1 MKTIQLEAHKTDN
14 NDLLRSAGVRR
25 IHAGWYTVTYNGV
38 SLDPSTVTGATRNP
52 KGKVKR

>member
-14 NDLLRSAGVRR
+14 DLLLRAAGVRR

-38 SLDPSTVTGATRNP
+38 DVDPSNVTGATRNP
-52 KGKVKR
+52 KGKVKL